1 MSKSLGNGVD
11 PMDVID
17 KYGADA
23 LRFFLATSTSLGMDL
38 RYDEEKVASTWNFI
52 NKLWNAS
59 RYVLMNIEDIKST
72 KMDNLSVSDKWI
84 LTKLQNVIKTTR
96 KHMDKYEFN
105 VVGSELYNFIWND
118 FCDWYIELSKFNMS
132 DTTKSVLLKVL
143 TDILKLIHPFM
154 PYVTEEIY
162 GILPI
167 KDAESIMI
175 SSYPVYDKKLIFKT
189 DLDETIELIK
199 KIRKIKLENGIG
211 KEYTLKMVGVKN
223 KEIISNILKPKEL
236 EISTLKEVVIDKNI
250 SLYYDGSLNEEK
262 EKDNLMKEKNNL
274 ESSIQRREKLLS
286 NQNYVLKAP
295 KDIVDNEK
303 LQLQK
308 EKDALKVVLDKLK
321 EV

>member
-1 MSKSLGNGVD
+1 
-11 PMDVID
+11 
-17 KYGADA
+17 
-23 LRFFLATSTSLGMDL
+23 
-38 RYDEEKVASTWNFI
+38 
-52 NKLWNAS
+52 
-59 RYVLMNIEDIKST
+59 
-72 KMDNLSVSDKWI
+72 
-84 LTKLQNVIKTTR
+84 
-96 KHMDKYEFN
+96 MDKYEFN

-223 KEIISNILKPKEL
+223 KEIISNILKLKEL

>member
-1 MSKSLGNGVD
+1 MRVAVCVSNNSL
-11 PMDVID
+11 
-17 KYGADA
+17 
-23 LRFFLATSTSLGMDL
+23 
-38 RYDEEKVASTWNFI
+38 EK
-52 NKLWNAS
+52 
-59 RYVLMNIEDIKST
+59 
-72 KMDNLSVSDKWI
+72 
-84 LTKLQNVIKTTR
+84 Q
-96 KHMDKYEFN
+96 
-105 VVGSELYNFIWND
+105 
-118 FCDWYIELSKFNMS
+118 
-132 DTTKSVLLKVL
+132 
-143 TDILKLIHPFM
+143 
-154 PYVTEEIY
+154 
-162 GILPI
+162 
-167 KDAESIMI
+167 
-175 SSYPVYDKKLIFKT
+175 
-189 DLDETIELIK
+189 TIELIK

>member
-1 MSKSLGNGVD
+1 
-11 PMDVID
+11 MDVID

-84 LTKLQNVIKTTR
+84 LTKLQNVIKTNR

-189 DLDETIELIK
+189 DLD
-199 KIRKIKLENGIG
+199 
-211 KEYTLKMVGVKN
+211 
-223 KEIISNILKPKEL
+223 
-236 EISTLKEVVIDKNI
+236 
-250 SLYYDGSLNEEK
+250 
-262 EKDNLMKEKNNL
+262 
-274 ESSIQRREKLLS
+274 
-286 NQNYVLKAP
+286 
-295 KDIVDNEK
+295 
-303 LQLQK
+303 
-308 EKDALKVVLDKLK
+308 
-321 EV
+321 